1 MHSLIKRI
9 GCTLVFCLATSVAL
23 ADVVVVVS
31 AQNSVATLTH
41 NQLADLYLGR
51 VSRFPNGQPATP
63 LDQPE
68 HSSAYTTFYRKY
80 LNQTPAKIKMHWAGL
95 VFTGR
100 GQPPR
105 SVADSKAMAD
115 YVSAHKSAIGY
126 LGEAHLDKRFR
137 VVTIE

>member
-1 MHSLIKRI
+1 MHSLITRI

-31 AQNSVATLTH
+31 AQNPVVALTH
-41 NQLADLYLGR
+41 NQLANLYLGR

-68 HSSAYTTFYRKY
+68 DSSAYATFYRKY
-80 LNQTPAKIKMHWAGL
+80 LNQTPAQIKIHWARL
-95 VFTGR
+95 IFTGR

-105 SVADSKAMAD
+105 SVADSKAMAED
-115 YVSAHKSAIGY
+115 VAADESAIGY
-126 LGEAHLDKRFR
+126 LGEAHLDKRLR
-137 VVTIE
+137 VVTID